1 MYVPSQEKKSRE
13 IIHNL
18 SQKYFGVNDIFA
30 DVQISERDLQ
40 TLRYALSIHEP
51 PVQMMLNE
59 YAEFSKN
66 RRGNLDS
73 ILKILFRH
81 DIYRVEDLGN
91 AIESKSLDSFY
102 GIGRENK
109 QIIRE
114 AYYDWLRDYLM
125 DGGQSASW

>member
-1 MYVPSQEKKSRE
+1 MQISRYEAKSQD
-13 IIHNL
+13 IIHEL
-18 SQKYFGVNDIFA
+18 SQKYFGVDNIFA
-30 DVQISERDLQ
+30 KVGMTERDLVD
-40 TLRYALSIHEP
+40 LRYALEIHEP
-51 PVQMMLNE
+51 EVQTLLQN
-59 YAEFSKN
+59 YSEFPKN

-81 DIYRVEDLGN
+81 DIYHVEDLGS

-114 AYYDWLRDYLM
+114 AYYDWLGDYLTKNIILE
-125 DGGQSASW
+125 